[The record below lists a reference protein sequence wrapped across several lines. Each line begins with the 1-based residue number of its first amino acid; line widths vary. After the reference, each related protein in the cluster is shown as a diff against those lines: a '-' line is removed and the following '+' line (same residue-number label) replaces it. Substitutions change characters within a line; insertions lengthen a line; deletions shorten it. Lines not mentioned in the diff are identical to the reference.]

1 MPRCHTLGDDN
12 ALFMDGRPNGKHA
25 VRRGY
30 LRPSIT
36 YASRQAP
43 TMLERF
49 SHHILL
55 LVTGFAFGQVAR
67 AQGAEPFVDHWDPE
81 RTIKRSEG
89 LMVNGREWGEW
100 KFYDRQGRLTEQAD
114 FRSGE
119 RNGHVRIFHDNGNVQ
134 HDGWFKFGK
143 EDSVRVSRY
152 RDGRIMERGSYVL
165 GKKTG
170 TWSYYYPDSLPML
183 VEHWKDST
191 MTVSDAWDH
200 EGKHILKEGKGRMET
215 YFASGSILEECDY
228 VNGLKDGPCT
238 EFHPAGNPKARGAYR
253 AGQKQGPWEYWYSNS
268 KLEKKDGFDNGK
280 LDGRYELWF
289 RSGQVNVEGWH
300 KAGEKDSVWT
310 WYTTLGTKDQEGPF
324 KAGLRQGVW
333 KYWYPGTDPQK
344 APQLSA
350 TGAFAADKEEG
361 EWVYFYEGGQF
372 WKKGTYKQ
380 GVKDGAWTTWYE
392 SGQKLQEGPYLNGK
406 EEGEWH
412 SWFENGQQKTIGTFA
427 EGHMNGLW
435 RGFFPD
441 GQPDFEGYY
450 AKDLKNGAW
459 KLYTESPPG
468 KDIGGRVKEEGS
480 YTEGKKSGRWVTYN
494 INGIAVAEGSYSDGT
509 PTGQWTYFDDAGVKL
524 REQGL
529 LNGNPEGL
537 CTVYDQRG
545 RVIQQMNY
553 RNGRLHGKMTVYD
566 TDGKA
571 VKTTEYED
579 GSVKKAPP
587 PPDGKPRG
595 GGVPGGR

>member
-1 MPRCHTLGDDN
+1 MKTTLFGAVTF
-12 ALFMDGRPNGKHA
+12 ALRSPERTSATGTPMLARSL
-25 VRRGY
+25 RR
-30 LRPSIT
+30 
-36 YASRQAP
+36 
-43 TMLERF
+43 
-49 SHHILL
+49 ILL
-55 LVTGFAFGQVAR
+55 LSTWLAADQCVM
-67 AQGAEPFVDHWDPE
+67 AQGAEPFVDHWDAKK
-81 RTIKRSEG
+81 TIKRSEG

-100 KFYDRQGRLTEQAD
+100 KFYDPQGRLTEQAD

-119 RNGHVRIFHDNGNVQ
+119 RNGHVRIFHPGSGPGAGSQVH
-134 HDGWFKFGK
+134 HDGWFKYGK
-143 EDSVRVSRY
+143 EDSTRVSRY
-152 RDGRIMERGSYVL
+152 RDGDIMERGSYVL

-183 VEHWKDST
+183 VEQWKDSA

-200 EGKHILKEGKGRMET
+200 EGKHILKQGTGRMET
-215 YFASGSILEECDY
+215 YYASGSLLEECDY
-228 VNGLKDGPCT
+228 TNGVKDGPCT
-238 EFHPAGNPKARGAYR
+238 EFYPAGNPKARGAYR
-253 AGQKQGPWEYWYSNS
+253 AGRKQGPWEYWYSDN
-268 KLEKKDGFDNGK
+268 KLEKKDGFANGK

-289 RSGQVNVEGWH
+289 RNGQMNMQGWH

-310 WYTTLGTKDQEGPF
+310 WYTTLGKKDQEGPF

-333 KYWYPGTDPQK
+333 RYWYPITDPKK

-350 TGAFAADKEEG
+350 TGAFAADKEES

-372 WKKGTYKQ
+372 WKRGTYKQ

-392 SGQKLQEGPYLNGK
+392 GGQKLQEGPYVNGK

-412 SWFENGQQKTIGTFA
+412 SWFETGQEKTIGTFA
-427 EGHMNGLW
+427 QGHMNGLW

-441 GQPDFEGYY
+441 GQPDFEGTY
-450 AKDLKNGAW
+450 ANDLKNGPW

-468 KDIGGRVKEEGS
+468 KDIGGRVKEEGG
-480 YTEGKKSGRWVTYN
+480 YAEGKKSGRWVTYN
-494 INGIAVAEGSYSDGT
+494 INGIAVGEGSYSEGT
-509 PTGQWTYFDDAGVKL
+509 PTGQWAYFDDAGVKL

-545 RVIQQMNY
+545 RIIQQMNY
-553 RNGRLHGKMTVYD
+553 RNGRLHGTMTVYGI
-566 TDGKA
+566 DGNP
-571 VKTTEYED
+571 VKETEYED
-579 GSVKKAPP
+579 GQVKKVAPQAP
-587 PPDGKPRG
+587 SAKPKG